1 MREEKL
7 LELNKLILELLD
19 GAISEERFA
28 ELDRLITEDPEAAE
42 YYAEF
47 IAVNSALCKPGAVG
61 TYVVAPNRILEG
73 DIDHDLW
80 GALAES
86 ERRGEAIEMEDSEE
100 SDDEPELVI
109 KRHVASS
116 SRQVSRFSL
125 FTAVVSTAA
134 LLMLLVYIW
143 LVPERLPIV
152 ATITETAD
160 AKWADTSLPSAVDS
174 ELRIGPRNLISGFAR
189 ITFNKGAEVLA
200 QGPCEFVLEGEDQFF
215 LQRGRIYSTVP
226 TAAIGFVVR
235 TPGATVVDYGTEFG
249 VVVDSLGQTEAHVF
263 NGKVELRSGPD
274 PIRFSAIAKLT
285 AGMAGMIDDAGRLS
299 TLEMKAEPERFVK
312 SLLPVKIIGKAGGRL
327 DLADV
332 VGGGDGFGGGVQ
344 GKILDP
350 VTGCLI
356 DYADLRQRGWYLSNN
371 REEGLRGRWIMVDGP
386 QTGANDYIEV
396 SALSYIDGIF
406 VPDGGSGQVEVSS
419 AGHFFSDCPDTNN
432 QFWAGI
438 TNYDKVVDGK
448 GFMNLHPMQ
457 LGRRNFATG
466 SQSGLFLHANIGVT
480 FDLETIRL
488 SLPGTVI
495 RSFRSRCGIG
505 DITPAIAKADFWVLV
520 DGQVRFSSK
529 GMQPGDTPENIHV
542 ELQEQDRFLT
552 IVTTDGD
559 GDNSNDWCIFASPS
573 LRLEARSR

>member
-19 GAISEERFA
+19 GAISDERFA
-28 ELDRLITEDPEAAE
+28 ELGRLIAEDPEAAE

-61 TYVVAPNRILEG
+61 TYVVVPNRILEG

-100 SDDEPELVI
+100 SDDKPELVI
-109 KRHVASS
+109 KRQVVSS

-125 FTAVVSTAA
+125 CTAVVSTAA

-215 LQRGRIYSTVP
+215 LQRGKIYSTVP
-226 TAAIGFVVR
+226 PAAIGFVVR

-263 NGKVELRSGPD
+263 NGKVELRSGSD

-285 AGMAGMIDDAGRLS
+285 AGMAGMIDDSGRLS
-299 TLEMKAEPERFVK
+299 TVEMKAEPDRFVR
-312 SLLPVKIIGKAGGRL
+312 SLLPVKTIGKAGGRL
-327 DLADV
+327 DLAGV
-332 VGGGDGFGGGVQ
+332 VGGGDGFGGGGR
-344 GKILDP
+344 GKVLDP
-350 VTGCLI
+350 VTGGLI
-356 DYADLRQRGWYLSNN
+356 DYTDLRQRGWYLSA
-371 REEGLRGRWIMVDGP
+371 GTKDSFGYRWIMVDSP
-386 QTGANDYIEV
+386 QTGRNSYVEV
-396 SALSYIDGIF
+396 ASLPYIDGIF
-406 VPDGGSGQVEVSS
+406 VPDGGSGPVEVSS
-419 AGHFFSDCPDTNN
+419 AGHIFRDCPDTNN

-438 TNYDKVVDGK
+438 TNYDKIVNGK
-448 GFMNLHPMQ
+448 EFMDLHPMQ
-457 LGRRNFATG
+457 LGRRNFATD
-466 SQSGLFLHANIGVT
+466 SQSGLFLHANIGIT
-480 FDLETIRL
+480 FL
-488 SLPGTVI
+488 
-495 RSFRSRCGIG
+495 
-505 DITPAIAKADFWVLV
+505 
-520 DGQVRFSSK
+520 
-529 GMQPGDTPENIHV
+529 
-542 ELQEQDRFLT
+542 
-552 IVTTDGD
+552 
-559 GDNSNDWCIFASPS
+559 
-573 LRLEARSR
+573 